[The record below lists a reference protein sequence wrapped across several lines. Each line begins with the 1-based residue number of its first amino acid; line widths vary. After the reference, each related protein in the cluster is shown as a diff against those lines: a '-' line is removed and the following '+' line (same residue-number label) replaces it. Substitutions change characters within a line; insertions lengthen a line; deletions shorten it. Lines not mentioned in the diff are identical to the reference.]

1 MSEKKYRLVTR
12 SDMDGLVCG
21 TLLKYLDIIDE
32 ITFVHPK
39 DMQDGL
45 IEITNNDITTNLPY
59 VDGVYLAFDHHFSE
73 TLRNEKRDNHIINP
87 DAPSAAQV
95 VYDYYDGDE
104 VFPGYFTSMMRGLIK
119 IYKYDK
125 FDNEIFL
132 YHIYSNSLISEL
144 SNLNTNEIF
153 CFSNA
158 SFIEDSVV
166 LSIDFLKLQE
176 HFLNNNLLV
185 KELMNSLLKK
195 TNQLQSLVNREL
207 VFDATAKVAYM
218 LVSDLKM
225 FNKLKRQDVSFM
237 LHIQPETLSRVL
249 KKLSRDN
256 IIEIENQQVIIK
268 DEIALNSIFK
278 GVAI

>member
-1 MSEKKYRLVTR
+1 MTLSQSIRSLDFFENLSDEQIDVLSNFSFISKYEKDSILFYET
-12 SDMDGLVCG
+12 D
-21 TLLKYLDIIDE
+21 LK
-32 ITFVHPK
+32 
-39 DMQDGL
+39 
-45 IEITNNDITTNLPY
+45 TNLLFL
-59 VDGVYLAFDHHFSE
+59 VS
-73 TLRNEKRDNHIINP
+73 
-87 DAPSAAQV
+87 
-95 VYDYYDGDE
+95 
-104 VFPGYFTSMMRGLIK
+104 GLIK

-144 SNLNTNEIF
+144 SNLNTNEIY

-218 LVSDLKM
+218 LVSDLNM

-256 IIEIENQQVIIK
+256 IIEVENQQVIIK

-278 GVAI
+278 GVAV

>member
-1 MSEKKYRLVTR
+1 MTLSQSIRSLDFFENLSDNQIDILSNFSFISKYEKDSILFYET
-12 SDMDGLVCG
+12 D
-21 TLLKYLDIIDE
+21 LK
-32 ITFVHPK
+32 
-39 DMQDGL
+39 
-45 IEITNNDITTNLPY
+45 TNLLFL
-59 VDGVYLAFDHHFSE
+59 V
-73 TLRNEKRDNHIINP
+73 N
-87 DAPSAAQV
+87 
-95 VYDYYDGDE
+95 
-104 VFPGYFTSMMRGLIK
+104 GLIK

-144 SNLNTNEIF
+144 SNINTNEIY

-218 LVSDLKM
+218 LVSDLNM

>member
-1 MSEKKYRLVTR
+1 MTLSQSIRSLDFFENLSDEQIDVLSNFSFISKYEKDSILFYET
-12 SDMDGLVCG
+12 D
-21 TLLKYLDIIDE
+21 LK
-32 ITFVHPK
+32 
-39 DMQDGL
+39 
-45 IEITNNDITTNLPY
+45 TNLLFL
-59 VDGVYLAFDHHFSE
+59 VS
-73 TLRNEKRDNHIINP
+73 
-87 DAPSAAQV
+87 
-95 VYDYYDGDE
+95 
-104 VFPGYFTSMMRGLIK
+104 GLIK

-144 SNLNTNEIF
+144 SNLNTNEIY

-218 LVSDLKM
+218 LVSDLNM
-225 FNKLKRQDVSFM
+225 FNNLKRQDVSFM

-278 GVAI
+278 GVAV

>member
-1 MSEKKYRLVTR
+1 MTLSQSIRSLDFFENLSDNQIDILSNFSFISKYEKDSILFYET
-12 SDMDGLVCG
+12 D
-21 TLLKYLDIIDE
+21 LK
-32 ITFVHPK
+32 
-39 DMQDGL
+39 
-45 IEITNNDITTNLPY
+45 TNLLFL
-59 VDGVYLAFDHHFSE
+59 V
-73 TLRNEKRDNHIINP
+73 N
-87 DAPSAAQV
+87 
-95 VYDYYDGDE
+95 
-104 VFPGYFTSMMRGLIK
+104 GLIK

-144 SNLNTNEIF
+144 SNINTNEIY

-225 FNKLKRQDVSFM
+225 FNNLKRQDVSFM

-278 GVAI
+278 GVAV

>member
-1 MSEKKYRLVTR
+1 MTLSQSIRSLDFFENLNDEQIDVLSNFSFISKYEKDSILFYET
-12 SDMDGLVCG
+12 D
-21 TLLKYLDIIDE
+21 LK
-32 ITFVHPK
+32 
-39 DMQDGL
+39 
-45 IEITNNDITTNLPY
+45 TNLLFL
-59 VDGVYLAFDHHFSE
+59 VS
-73 TLRNEKRDNHIINP
+73 
-87 DAPSAAQV
+87 
-95 VYDYYDGDE
+95 
-104 VFPGYFTSMMRGLIK
+104 GLIK

-144 SNLNTNEIF
+144 SNINTNEIF

-185 KELMNSLLKK
+185 KELMSSLLKK

-218 LVSDLKM
+218 LVSDLNM

-278 GVAI
+278 GVAV

>member
-1 MSEKKYRLVTR
+1 MTLSQSIR
-12 SDMDGLVCG
+12 SLDFFENLSDEQIDVLSNFSFI
-21 TLLKYLDIIDE
+21 LKYE
-32 ITFVHPK
+32 K
-39 DMQDGL
+39 DSILFYETDL
-45 IEITNNDITTNLPY
+45 KTNLLFL
-59 VDGVYLAFDHHFSE
+59 VS
-73 TLRNEKRDNHIINP
+73 
-87 DAPSAAQV
+87 
-95 VYDYYDGDE
+95 
-104 VFPGYFTSMMRGLIK
+104 GLIK

-218 LVSDLKM
+218 LVSDLNM

>member
-1 MSEKKYRLVTR
+1 MTLTQSIKSLDFFENLSDEQIDVLSNFSFISKYEKDSILFYET
-12 SDMDGLVCG
+12 D
-21 TLLKYLDIIDE
+21 LK
-32 ITFVHPK
+32 
-39 DMQDGL
+39 
-45 IEITNNDITTNLPY
+45 TNLLFL
-59 VDGVYLAFDHHFSE
+59 VS
-73 TLRNEKRDNHIINP
+73 
-87 DAPSAAQV
+87 
-95 VYDYYDGDE
+95 
-104 VFPGYFTSMMRGLIK
+104 GLIK

-144 SNLNTNEIF
+144 SNINTNEIY

-185 KELMNSLLKK
+185 KELMSSLLKK

-225 FNKLKRQDVSFM
+225 FNNLKRQDVSFM

-256 IIEIENQQVIIK
+256 IIEVENQQVIIK

>member
-1 MSEKKYRLVTR
+1 MTLSQSIRSLDFFENLSDEQIDVLSNFSFISKYEKDSILFYET
-12 SDMDGLVCG
+12 D
-21 TLLKYLDIIDE
+21 LK
-32 ITFVHPK
+32 
-39 DMQDGL
+39 
-45 IEITNNDITTNLPY
+45 TNLLFL
-59 VDGVYLAFDHHFSE
+59 VS
-73 TLRNEKRDNHIINP
+73 
-87 DAPSAAQV
+87 
-95 VYDYYDGDE
+95 
-104 VFPGYFTSMMRGLIK
+104 GLIK

-144 SNLNTNEIF
+144 SNINTNEIF

-225 FNKLKRQDVSFM
+225 FNNLKRQDVSFM
-237 LHIQPETLSRVL
+237 LHILPETLSRVL
-249 KKLSRDN
+249 KNL
-256 IIEIENQQVIIK
+256 
-268 DEIALNSIFK
+268 
-278 GVAI
+278 

>member
-1 MSEKKYRLVTR
+1 MTLSQSIRSLDFFENLNDEQIDVLSNFSFISKYEKDSILFYET
-12 SDMDGLVCG
+12 D
-21 TLLKYLDIIDE
+21 LK
-32 ITFVHPK
+32 
-39 DMQDGL
+39 
-45 IEITNNDITTNLPY
+45 TNLLFL
-59 VDGVYLAFDHHFSE
+59 VS
-73 TLRNEKRDNHIINP
+73 
-87 DAPSAAQV
+87 
-95 VYDYYDGDE
+95 
-104 VFPGYFTSMMRGLIK
+104 GLIK

-144 SNLNTNEIF
+144 SNINTNEIF

-176 HFLNNNLLV
+176 HFFNNNILV

-195 TNQLQSLVNREL
+195 THQLQCLVNREL

-225 FNKLKRQDVSFM
+225 FNNLKRQDVSFM

>member
-1 MSEKKYRLVTR
+1 MTLTQSIRSLDFFENLSDEQIDVLSNFSFISKYEKDSILFYET
-12 SDMDGLVCG
+12 D
-21 TLLKYLDIIDE
+21 LK
-32 ITFVHPK
+32 
-39 DMQDGL
+39 
-45 IEITNNDITTNLPY
+45 TNLLFL
-59 VDGVYLAFDHHFSE
+59 VS
-73 TLRNEKRDNHIINP
+73 
-87 DAPSAAQV
+87 
-95 VYDYYDGDE
+95 
-104 VFPGYFTSMMRGLIK
+104 GLIK

-144 SNLNTNEIF
+144 SNINTNEIY

-185 KELMNSLLKK
+185 KELMSSLLKK

-225 FNKLKRQDVSFM
+225 FNNLKRQDVSFM

>member
-1 MSEKKYRLVTR
+1 MTLSQSIRSLDFFENLSDEQIDVLSNFSFISKYEKDSILFYET
-12 SDMDGLVCG
+12 D
-21 TLLKYLDIIDE
+21 LK
-32 ITFVHPK
+32 
-39 DMQDGL
+39 
-45 IEITNNDITTNLPY
+45 TNLLFL
-59 VDGVYLAFDHHFSE
+59 VS
-73 TLRNEKRDNHIINP
+73 
-87 DAPSAAQV
+87 
-95 VYDYYDGDE
+95 
-104 VFPGYFTSMMRGLIK
+104 GLIK

-144 SNLNTNEIF
+144 SNINTNEIF

-218 LVSDLKM
+218 LVSDLNM

-256 IIEIENQQVIIK
+256 IIEVENQQVIIK

>member
-1 MSEKKYRLVTR
+1 MTLSQSIRSLDFFENLSDEQIDVLSNFSFISKYEKDSILFYET
-12 SDMDGLVCG
+12 D
-21 TLLKYLDIIDE
+21 LK
-32 ITFVHPK
+32 
-39 DMQDGL
+39 
-45 IEITNNDITTNLPY
+45 TNLLFL
-59 VDGVYLAFDHHFSE
+59 VS
-73 TLRNEKRDNHIINP
+73 
-87 DAPSAAQV
+87 
-95 VYDYYDGDE
+95 
-104 VFPGYFTSMMRGLIK
+104 GLIK

-185 KELMNSLLKK
+185 KELMSSLLKK

-225 FNKLKRQDVSFM
+225 FNNLKRQDVSFM

-278 GVAI
+278 GVAV

>member
-1 MSEKKYRLVTR
+1 MTLTQSIKSLDFFENLSDNQIDILSNFSFISKYEKDSILFYET
-12 SDMDGLVCG
+12 D
-21 TLLKYLDIIDE
+21 LK
-32 ITFVHPK
+32 
-39 DMQDGL
+39 
-45 IEITNNDITTNLPY
+45 TNLLFL
-59 VDGVYLAFDHHFSE
+59 VS
-73 TLRNEKRDNHIINP
+73 
-87 DAPSAAQV
+87 
-95 VYDYYDGDE
+95 
-104 VFPGYFTSMMRGLIK
+104 GLIK

-144 SNLNTNEIF
+144 SNINTNEIY

-185 KELMNSLLKK
+185 KELMSSLLKK

-218 LVSDLKM
+218 LVSDLNM
-225 FNKLKRQDVSFM
+225 FNNLKRQDVSFM

>member
-1 MSEKKYRLVTR
+1 MTLSQSIRSLDFFENLSDEQIDVLSNFSFISKYEKDSILFYET
-12 SDMDGLVCG
+12 D
-21 TLLKYLDIIDE
+21 LK
-32 ITFVHPK
+32 
-39 DMQDGL
+39 
-45 IEITNNDITTNLPY
+45 TNLLFL
-59 VDGVYLAFDHHFSE
+59 VS
-73 TLRNEKRDNHIINP
+73 
-87 DAPSAAQV
+87 
-95 VYDYYDGDE
+95 
-104 VFPGYFTSMMRGLIK
+104 GLIK

-144 SNLNTNEIF
+144 SNINTNEIF

-176 HFLNNNLLV
+176 HFLNKNLLV

-218 LVSDLKM
+218 LVSDLNM

>member
-1 MSEKKYRLVTR
+1 MTLTQSIKSLDFFENLSDKQIDVLSNFSFISKYEKDSILFYET
-12 SDMDGLVCG
+12 D
-21 TLLKYLDIIDE
+21 LK
-32 ITFVHPK
+32 
-39 DMQDGL
+39 
-45 IEITNNDITTNLPY
+45 TNLLFL
-59 VDGVYLAFDHHFSE
+59 V
-73 TLRNEKRDNHIINP
+73 N
-87 DAPSAAQV
+87 
-95 VYDYYDGDE
+95 
-104 VFPGYFTSMMRGLIK
+104 GLIK

-144 SNLNTNEIF
+144 SNINTNEIY

-185 KELMNSLLKK
+185 KELMSSLLKK

-225 FNKLKRQDVSFM
+225 FNNLKRQDVSFM

-278 GVAI
+278 GVAV

>member
-1 MSEKKYRLVTR
+1 MTLSQSIRSLDFFENLSDEQIDVLSNFSFISKYEKDSILFYET
-12 SDMDGLVCG
+12 D
-21 TLLKYLDIIDE
+21 LK
-32 ITFVHPK
+32 
-39 DMQDGL
+39 
-45 IEITNNDITTNLPY
+45 TNLLFL
-59 VDGVYLAFDHHFSE
+59 VS
-73 TLRNEKRDNHIINP
+73 
-87 DAPSAAQV
+87 
-95 VYDYYDGDE
+95 
-104 VFPGYFTSMMRGLIK
+104 GLIK

-144 SNLNTNEIF
+144 SNINTNEIF

-185 KELMNSLLKK
+185 KELMSSLLKK

-218 LVSDLKM
+218 LVSDLNM

>member
-1 MSEKKYRLVTR
+1 MTLSQSIRSLDFFENLSDEQIDVLSNFSFISKYEKDSILFYET
-12 SDMDGLVCG
+12 D
-21 TLLKYLDIIDE
+21 LK
-32 ITFVHPK
+32 
-39 DMQDGL
+39 
-45 IEITNNDITTNLPY
+45 TNLLFL
-59 VDGVYLAFDHHFSE
+59 VS
-73 TLRNEKRDNHIINP
+73 
-87 DAPSAAQV
+87 
-95 VYDYYDGDE
+95 
-104 VFPGYFTSMMRGLIK
+104 GLIK

-225 FNKLKRQDVSFM
+225 FNNLKRQDVSFM

-256 IIEIENQQVIIK
+256 IIEIENQHVIIK
-268 DEIALNSIFK
+268 DEITLNSIFK

>member
-1 MSEKKYRLVTR
+1 MTLTQSIKSLDFFENLSDNQIDILSNFSFISKYEKDSILFYET
-12 SDMDGLVCG
+12 D
-21 TLLKYLDIIDE
+21 LK
-32 ITFVHPK
+32 
-39 DMQDGL
+39 
-45 IEITNNDITTNLPY
+45 TNLLFL
-59 VDGVYLAFDHHFSE
+59 V
-73 TLRNEKRDNHIINP
+73 N
-87 DAPSAAQV
+87 
-95 VYDYYDGDE
+95 
-104 VFPGYFTSMMRGLIK
+104 GLIK

-132 YHIYSNSLISEL
+132 YHIYSSSLISEL
-144 SNLNTNEIF
+144 SNINTNEIY

-185 KELMNSLLKK
+185 KELMSSLLKK

-225 FNKLKRQDVSFM
+225 FNNLKRQDVSFM

>member
-1 MSEKKYRLVTR
+1 MTLTQSIKSLDFFENLSDEQIDVLSNFSFISKYEKDSILFYET
-12 SDMDGLVCG
+12 D
-21 TLLKYLDIIDE
+21 LK
-32 ITFVHPK
+32 
-39 DMQDGL
+39 
-45 IEITNNDITTNLPY
+45 TNLLFL
-59 VDGVYLAFDHHFSE
+59 VS
-73 TLRNEKRDNHIINP
+73 
-87 DAPSAAQV
+87 
-95 VYDYYDGDE
+95 
-104 VFPGYFTSMMRGLIK
+104 GLIK

-185 KELMNSLLKK
+185 KELMSSLLKK

-225 FNKLKRQDVSFM
+225 FNNLKRQDVSFM

-256 IIEIENQQVIIK
+256 IIEVENQQVIIK

>member
-1 MSEKKYRLVTR
+1 MTLTQSIKSLDFFENLSDNQIDILSNFSFISKYEKDSILFYET
-12 SDMDGLVCG
+12 D
-21 TLLKYLDIIDE
+21 LK
-32 ITFVHPK
+32 
-39 DMQDGL
+39 
-45 IEITNNDITTNLPY
+45 TNLLFL
-59 VDGVYLAFDHHFSE
+59 VS
-73 TLRNEKRDNHIINP
+73 
-87 DAPSAAQV
+87 
-95 VYDYYDGDE
+95 
-104 VFPGYFTSMMRGLIK
+104 GLIK

-185 KELMNSLLKK
+185 KELMSSLLKK

-225 FNKLKRQDVSFM
+225 FNNLKRQDVSFM

>member
-1 MSEKKYRLVTR
+1 MTLTQSIKSLDFFENLSDNQIDILSNFSFISKYEKDSILFYET
-12 SDMDGLVCG
+12 D
-21 TLLKYLDIIDE
+21 LK
-32 ITFVHPK
+32 
-39 DMQDGL
+39 
-45 IEITNNDITTNLPY
+45 TNLLFL
-59 VDGVYLAFDHHFSE
+59 VS
-73 TLRNEKRDNHIINP
+73 
-87 DAPSAAQV
+87 
-95 VYDYYDGDE
+95 
-104 VFPGYFTSMMRGLIK
+104 GLIK

-144 SNLNTNEIF
+144 SNINTNEIY

-185 KELMNSLLKK
+185 KELMSSLLKK

-225 FNKLKRQDVSFM
+225 FNNLKRQDVSFM

-278 GVAI
+278 EVAI